1 VASAASTWVVSN
13 VAIGK
18 MTNTPNQAT
27 GASADH
33 GADHRV
39 EAVADHGADRDSAT
53 SVIAPISTQLL

>member
-1 VASAASTWVVSN
+1 VVSN

-53 SVIAPISTQLL
+53 SVIAPISTRLL